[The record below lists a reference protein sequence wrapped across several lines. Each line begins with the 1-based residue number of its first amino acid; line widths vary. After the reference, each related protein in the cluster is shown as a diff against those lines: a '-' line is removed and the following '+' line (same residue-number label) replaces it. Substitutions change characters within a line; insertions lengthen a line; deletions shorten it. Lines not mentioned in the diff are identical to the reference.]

1 MDVTFVKQWIMLK
14 EYLFFESSAKIF
26 CAKYLFLWD
35 IIVTLHF
42 ETVDESKNI
51 C

>member
-1 MDVTFVKQWIMLK
+1 MLK
-14 EYLFFESSAKIF
+14 EYLFFESLAKIF
-26 CAKYLFLWD
+26 CAKYLFFLD

-42 ETVDESKNI
+42 ETVEKCRNI